1 MTNTSYVPSIYKLL
15 DTRKPGSELF
25 DYLWWLETE
34 HMGLPGD
41 RQATELF
48 AHRLIENFA
57 RLDSEE

>member
-1 MTNTSYVPSIYKLL
+1 MCRASTNCWSLES
-15 DTRKPGSELF
+15 RESELF